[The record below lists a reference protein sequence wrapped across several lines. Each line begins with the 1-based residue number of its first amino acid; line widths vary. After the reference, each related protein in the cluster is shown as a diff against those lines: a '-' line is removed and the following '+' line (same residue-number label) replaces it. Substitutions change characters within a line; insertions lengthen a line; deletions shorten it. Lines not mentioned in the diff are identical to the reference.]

1 MNKLMNTRNL
11 STVASLLATAILAG
25 CGYNHD
31 ENFAGDTAPTC
42 VGRIN
47 KAQSAAGAKEDAML
61 YDMHFHG
68 SELTSLGQG
77 KLDLIAKGTVAGDP
91 VTVYLNMPHD
101 KIADRQA
108 AVTSYLKNDGISEDK
123 IIVAEGPN
131 PNLTTPTAYNIGG
144 LYKPQGTSFDG
155 SAAADTSSGG
165 GPATASGGS
174 H

>member
-1 MNKLMNTRNL
+1 MKNPMNTRNL

-42 VGRIN
+42 VGRID

-68 SELTSLGQG
+68 TELTSLGQG
-77 KLDLIAKGTVAGDP
+77 KLDLIAKGTIKGDP
-91 VTVYLNMPHD
+91 ITVYLNMPHD
-101 KIADRQA
+101 KVVDRQA
-108 AVTSYLKNDGISEDK
+108 AVADFLKNEGFAADK

-131 PNLTTPTAYNIGG
+131 PNLTTPTAYNLSG
-144 LYKPQGTSFDG
+144 LYKPEGASFAG
-155 SAAADTSSGG
+155 EAAPETSSGG
-165 GPATASGGS
+165 GTPTASGGG